1 MSATIEG
8 EKKMKNRSIFPAVIF
23 ILLLSIALA
32 GTASAEYAFND
43 PEVPQ
48 ESKNAASLVFRALS
62 IWFESLGSLE
72 QNDVSKANQIRRK
85 TVVALDDALREYEKV
100 RKQIPKGS
108 IDERGI
114 PVHIRRDLAKLDIP
128 FPTDKKQLADIAIQQ
143 IQLLKKSVESMDYS
157 RPPSENRKQIRIMIG
172 NIWQVVVL
180 GLDTAEIAA
189 SVK

>member
-8 EKKMKNRSIFPAVIF
+8 ERKMKNRPIFPAVIF
-23 ILLLSIALA
+23 MLLFSIALA
-32 GTASAEYAFND
+32 GTASAQYAFND
-43 PEVPQ
+43 PEMPQ
-48 ESKNAASLVFRALS
+48 ESKKAASLVFRALS

-85 TVVALDDALREYEKV
+85 TVVALEDALREYEKV
-100 RKQIPKGS
+100 RKQIPKRS

-114 PVHIRRDLAKLDIP
+114 PVYIRRDLAKLDIP

-157 RPPSENRKQIRIMIG
+157 RPASENRKQIRDMIG
-172 NIWQVVVL
+172 RIWQVVVL